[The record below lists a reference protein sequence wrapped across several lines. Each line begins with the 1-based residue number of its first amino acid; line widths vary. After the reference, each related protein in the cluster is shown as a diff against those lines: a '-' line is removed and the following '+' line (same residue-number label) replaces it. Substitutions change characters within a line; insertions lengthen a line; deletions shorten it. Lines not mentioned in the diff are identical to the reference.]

1 MWIGGVVI
9 IITITIV
16 IIVIIMLSSMVIM
29 KWKPNTCALSK
40 YLA

>member
-1 MWIGGVVI
+1 MWIGGAVI
-9 IITITIV
+9 IIITIV
-16 IIVIIMLSSMVIM
+16 IIVIIMFTGMVIM